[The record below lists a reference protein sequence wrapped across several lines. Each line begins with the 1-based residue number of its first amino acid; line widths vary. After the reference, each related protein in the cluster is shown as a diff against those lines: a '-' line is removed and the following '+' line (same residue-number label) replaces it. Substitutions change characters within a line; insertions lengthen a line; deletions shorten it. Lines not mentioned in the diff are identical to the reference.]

1 MGDKKKREIVR
12 LQRLQ
17 AALEKRTEGLDDAIK
32 GKSKELGDMEYMR
45 IMKIRSM
52 RKIDE
57 GISLLKHDAPTK
69 PTMNAK
75 RTQTDEGR
83 LGIGYLFPSSRGNPQ
98 STERKVDDTAPFFP
112 SPPFSTFC
120 LIAMAM
126 KKYSHQGQGH
136 SLREIVNFIVTN
148 FPGFFNSKSHDSL
161 KYSLLS
167 GHPFKQFR
175 DNTFGLKSEETAK
188 LYQKVLHVMRH
199 SRKIVMASMRYPGR
213 AHSLITGWLTDYPI
227 SEITEEPVED
237 PLQIDSNDNIASLA
251 TESEDFLKIEEV
263 VHLAD
268 DVEVYMA
275 DGEEVH
281 LEDSEGVDLEDSEEV
296 HLEDTEEACS
306 EDNEE
311 VPFAD
316 REEVQLAN
324 HENVHSVD
332 DGVVPLANDN
342 QPVIKVEFSISE
354 ECQDVY
360 EETWQS
366 EDMETS

>member
-1 MGDKKKREIVR
+1 MG
-12 LQRLQ
+12 
-17 AALEKRTEGLDDAIK
+17 
-32 GKSKELGDMEYMR
+32 
-45 IMKIRSM
+45 
-52 RKIDE
+52 
-57 GISLLKHDAPTK
+57 
-69 PTMNAK
+69 
-75 RTQTDEGR
+75 
-83 LGIGYLFPSSRGNPQ
+83 
-98 STERKVDDTAPFFP
+98 
-112 SPPFSTFC
+112 
-120 LIAMAM
+120 
-126 KKYSHQGQGH
+126 
-136 SLREIVNFIVTN
+136 
-148 FPGFFNSKSHDSL
+148 
-161 KYSLLS
+161 
-167 GHPFKQFR
+167 
-175 DNTFGLKSEETAK
+175 
-188 LYQKVLHVMRH
+188 
-199 SRKIVMASMRYPGR
+199 MASMRYPGR

-281 LEDSEGVDLEDSEEV
+281 LEDSEGV

-324 HENVHSVD
+324 HENVHSMD